1 MEPKKKKTQKWT
13 KFRHRIVRN
22 LLFLL
27 LVPYIKWKYHVKV
40 ERYKEQGKRPYLIL
54 MNHQT
59 PFDQFFVGMAFRG
72 PIYYV
77 ASEDLFSKGWV
88 SSVIRFLVAPIPIKK
103 QTTDVR
109 AIMNCLKVAREG
121 GTIAMAPEGN
131 RTFSGKPVHMN
142 AAVAPL
148 ARKLNMPIALL
159 RIEGGYGVQPRWGDT
174 VRKGKMRAYVSR
186 VLEPEE
192 YKSLSDE
199 ELFAEIRDGLNVD
212 EGCVCGEFYH
222 KRNAEYME
230 RMVYVCPD
238 CGLSTF
244 ESHRDI
250 VTCKKCG
257 KQIRYLPT
265 KELQGVGSDFP
276 FRFLTEW
283 WDYQN
288 DFVNSLDLT
297 PLCAEPIWR
306 ETSSFSEVIPY
317 KNKVSIEKEATV
329 LLYGDRIVIEGKE
342 HYEFRFDEVSAV
354 TVLGRNKVNIYFEKR
369 IYQLKGPK
377 PMNALKYV
385 NIFHRYCNQKKG
397 DDNVRFLGL

>member
-174 VRKGKMRAYVSR
+174 VRKGKMRATSPACWSR
-186 VLEPEE
+186 
-192 YKSLSDE
+192 
-199 ELFAEIRDGLNVD
+199 
-212 EGCVCGEFYH
+212 
-222 KRNAEYME
+222 RNISPS
-230 RMVYVCPD
+230 RMRSC
-238 CGLSTF
+238 
-244 ESHRDI
+244 
-250 VTCKKCG
+250 
-257 KQIRYLPT
+257 LPR
-265 KELQGVGSDFP
+265 S
-276 FRFLTEW
+276 
-283 WDYQN
+283 
-288 DFVNSLDLT
+288 
-297 PLCAEPIWR
+297 
-306 ETSSFSEVIPY
+306 
-317 KNKVSIEKEATV
+317 AT
-329 LLYGDRIVIEGKE
+329 
-342 HYEFRFDEVSAV
+342 A
-354 TVLGRNKVNIYFEKR
+354 
-369 IYQLKGPK
+369 
-377 PMNALKYV
+377 
-385 NIFHRYCNQKKG
+385 
-397 DDNVRFLGL
+397 